1 MVDRQALDRPVNGDL
16 EICRP
21 WTGTRAGWQRE
32 FSSLC
37 EDSGPLVESWRLAIR
52 AILTIIGPYRR
63 LRPARGLSSSI
74 QGKKE
79 AFTMK
84 GDDMALLLKIL
95 SSGSEE
101 SHRRSSA

>member
-1 MVDRQALDRPVNGDL
+1 MKLTMVDRQALDRPVNGDL

-21 WTGTRAGWQRE
+21 WTGIRAGWQRE

-37 EDSGPLVESWRLAIR
+37 ENSGPLVESWRLAVR
-52 AILTIIGPYRR
+52 AILTMIGPYRR
-63 LRPARGLSSSI
+63 LRPARGLSGSI

-84 GDDMALLLKIL
+84 GDGHGVTTKNSLKWV
-95 SSGSEE
+95 
-101 SHRRSSA
+101 RRIA